1 MSVRKIV
8 PPALALSPLVLCHWQ
23 KHCPGLCPNIPAFGG
38 GGQGVMKLP
47 IPPKAVASV
56 KTETCLVAV
65 YLFSR
70 LQRAWRKGETN
81 SWSL

>member
-8 PPALALSPLVLCHWQ
+8 PPALAWSSLVLSQGQ
-23 KHCPGLCPNIPAFGG
+23 KHYPGLCPDIPALGD
-38 GGQGVMKLP
+38 QSVMKLP
-47 IPPKAVASV
+47 IPPKTVASV

-70 LQRAWRKGETN
+70 LQRAWRKG
-81 SWSL
+81 